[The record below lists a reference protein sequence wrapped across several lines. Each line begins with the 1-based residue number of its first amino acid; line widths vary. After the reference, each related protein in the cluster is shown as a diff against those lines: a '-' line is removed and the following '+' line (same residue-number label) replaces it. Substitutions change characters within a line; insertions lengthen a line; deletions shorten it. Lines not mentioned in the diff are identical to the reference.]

1 MSDLGEPVANEQSKW
16 LLKLVYI
23 MGVVLLL
30 LFFGL
35 VAGIIYKAKNKAEAV
50 VPETKTLG
58 IGLPPDEKFSD
69 VVLTGDR
76 LIINAGRTV
85 YVIDVKSNRV
95 ILRVNGLQD

>member
-1 MSDLGEPVANEQSKW
+1 MSDLGEPVENKQSKW

-35 VAGIIYKAKNKAEAV
+35 VAGIIYKAKNKAEVA
-50 VPETKTLG
+50 VPEAQTLG
-58 IGLPPDEKFSD
+58 IGLPPNEKFSD
-69 VVLTGDR
+69 VVLSGDR
-76 LIINAGRTV
+76 LTINAGRAV
-85 YVIDVKSNRV
+85 YVIDVRSNRV

>member
-1 MSDLGEPVANEQSKW
+1 MSDLDEPVVNEQSKW

-35 VAGIIYKAKNKAEAV
+35 VAGIIYKAGSKTATGQLEAQ
-50 VPETKTLG
+50 TLS

-69 VVLTGDR
+69 VVLTGDK
-76 LIINAGRTV
+76 LTINAGRIV
-85 YVIDVKSNRV
+85 YVIDVRTNRV

>member
-1 MSDLGEPVANEQSKW
+1 MSDLDEPVVNEQSKW

-35 VAGIIYKAKNKAEAV
+35 VAGIIYKAKNKAEV
-50 VPETKTLG
+50 VVSEMQTLG

-69 VVLTGDR
+69 VVLTGDK
-76 LIINAGRTV
+76 LTINAGRIV
-85 YVIDVKSNRV
+85 YVIDVRTNRV

>member
-1 MSDLGEPVANEQSKW
+1 MSDLEIPVVSEQAKR

-35 VAGIIYKAKNKAEAV
+35 VAGIIYKAKNKAEV
-50 VPETKTLG
+50 LLPETQTLG
-58 IGLPPDEKFSD
+58 IGLPPDEKFTD

-76 LIINAGRTV
+76 LTINAGRIV